1 MAATVLGKRQRTAI
15 DLEESLPLRS
25 GSKRRARTPH
35 IHEEDTQSSFR
46 LRSRAVVI
54 DSCDPPHGNHINA
67 ENLTVGNGR
76 PKRNVRNSNNTLSSP
91 SKYDTHLTS
100 TKALDANQGTAENV
114 PVPEFRTPQSKRF
127 RDALANSP
135 PVTPKH
141 RVQIVGKSL
150 TPRTPWNAGTPAT
163 NTTVYTPAR
172 QMFARSANPG
182 RLIGRDKERAELSS
196 FIENG
201 MRSRKGG
208 CIYVSGP
215 PGTGKSAMI
224 EEVCQDLNVASVV
237 KSAHVNCV
245 SMRVARDIYGK
256 LVETLCEESDVFSM
270 SETEK
275 LNSMFV
281 SANKSADLYLVTLD
295 EIDHLLTADPEVLY
309 SLFEWSLN
317 NKSRLLLIGI
327 ANALDLTDRFLPRL
341 KANNLKPILLPFLP
355 YSAAQIANVIT
366 TRLRSL
372 LPESDANSRGDY
384 IPFVQPAAVQLCAKK
399 VASQTGDLRKAFDLV
414 KRAIDVIE
422 QETQSKLEK
431 ENIVLESPSKNALAE
446 NANLSSPPKTPASK
460 RTLADAYTALT
471 APRASI
477 AHVARITAAVFG
489 QGTTQRLQGL
499 NLQQKAALCT
509 LVALDRKRRSGEIY
523 STPSKSRANAP
534 TVRELFDTY
543 CSLCRSDNVLHP
555 LTATEFKDVVGS
567 LETLGLVGEFQGR
580 GRGGTIAG
588 GSGILRTPSKS
599 GNSASTP
606 SRGSDEKGLACFV
619 TEKEIISQIAGPG
632 EGVLKALLAG
642 NCL

>member
-1 MAATVLGKRQRTAI
+1 
-15 DLEESLPLRS
+15 
-25 GSKRRARTPH
+25 
-35 IHEEDTQSSFR
+35 
-46 LRSRAVVI
+46 
-54 DSCDPPHGNHINA
+54 
-67 ENLTVGNGR
+67 
-76 PKRNVRNSNNTLSSP
+76 
-91 SKYDTHLTS
+91 
-100 TKALDANQGTAENV
+100 
-114 PVPEFRTPQSKRF
+114 
-127 RDALANSP
+127 
-135 PVTPKH
+135 
-141 RVQIVGKSL
+141 
-150 TPRTPWNAGTPAT
+150 
-163 NTTVYTPAR
+163 
-172 QMFARSANPG
+172 MFARSANPG
-182 RLIGRDKERAELSS
+182 RMIGREKERAELSS

-201 MRSRKGG
+201 MKSHKGG

-224 EEVCQDLNVASVV
+224 EEVCQDLNVTSVV
-237 KSAHVNCV
+237 KTAHVNCV

-256 LVETLCEESDVFSM
+256 LVETLCDESDVFSM

-275 LNSMFV
+275 LRSMFV
-281 SANKSADLYLVTLD
+281 PAKKSTDLYLVTLD

-309 SLFEWSLN
+309 ALFEWSLN
-317 NKSRLLLIGI
+317 SKSRLLLIGI

-366 TRLRSL
+366 TRLKTL
-372 LPESDANSRGDY
+372 LPESDANSDNNY

-422 QETQSKLEK
+422 QETQTKLEK
-431 ENIVLESPSKNALAE
+431 ENVVPESPSKNALAE
-446 NANLSSPPKTPASK
+446 NINLSSPPRTPSK
-460 RTLADAYTALT
+460 RTLANAYTALT

-499 NLQQKAALCT
+499 NLQQKAALCA

-523 STPSKSRANAP
+523 ATPSKSRVNAP

-543 CSLCRSDNVLHP
+543 CSLCRTDNVLHP

-588 GSGILRTPSKS
+588 GSGIHRTPSKS
-599 GNSASTP
+599 GNNASTP

-619 TEKEIISQIAGPG
+619 TEKEIINQIAGPG

-642 NCL
+642 DCL

>member
-1 MAATVLGKRQRTAI
+1 
-15 DLEESLPLRS
+15 
-25 GSKRRARTPH
+25 
-35 IHEEDTQSSFR
+35 
-46 LRSRAVVI
+46 
-54 DSCDPPHGNHINA
+54 
-67 ENLTVGNGR
+67 
-76 PKRNVRNSNNTLSSP
+76 
-91 SKYDTHLTS
+91 
-100 TKALDANQGTAENV
+100 
-114 PVPEFRTPQSKRF
+114 
-127 RDALANSP
+127 
-135 PVTPKH
+135 
-141 RVQIVGKSL
+141 
-150 TPRTPWNAGTPAT
+150 
-163 NTTVYTPAR
+163 
-172 QMFARSANPG
+172 MFARSANPG

-224 EEVCQDLNVASVV
+224 EEVCRDLNVTSVV

-256 LVETLCEESDVFSM
+256 LVESLCDESDVFSM

-275 LNSMFV
+275 LKSMFV
-281 SANKSADLYLVTLD
+281 PAKKSADLYLVTLD
-295 EIDHLLTADPEVLY
+295 EIDHLLTADPEILY

-317 NKSRLLLIGI
+317 SKSHLLLIGI

-355 YSAAQIANVIT
+355 YSAAQIAGVINA
-366 TRLRSL
+366 RLRSL
-372 LPESDANSRGDY
+372 LPESDANSNSDF

-422 QETQSKLEK
+422 QETQTKLEK
-431 ENIVLESPSKNALAE
+431 ENAVPESPSKHALSE
-446 NANLSSPPKTPASK
+446 NINLSSPPKTPTSK
-460 RTLADAYTALT
+460 RTLANAYTALT

-499 NLQQKAALCT
+499 NLQQKAALCA
-509 LVALDRKRRSGEIY
+509 LVALDRKRRNIEIY
-523 STPSKSRANAP
+523 ATPSKSRASAP
-534 TVRELFDTY
+534 TVRELFDAY

-567 LETLGLVGEFQGR
+567 LETLGLIGEFQGR

-599 GNSASTP
+599 GSSSSTP
-606 SRGSDEKGLACFV
+606 SKGNDEKGLACFV
-619 TEKEIISQIAGPG
+619 TEKEILNQIAGPG
-632 EGVLKALLAG
+632 EGILKALLAG
-642 NCL
+642 DCL